1 MPAVPAVPTALL
13 VCAFCH
19 RVRLPAICLLMRLL
33 CRTCLPANAADVGP
47 RHLLNIKST
56 VERREN
62 MVS

>member
-1 MPAVPAVPTALL
+1 VY
-13 VCAFCH
+13 AFHH